1 MSTREEQFLI
11 VYFKELRNE
20 MHLRIQNHN
29 KLVATKVATC
39 GALLSFLFIQF
50 PESKLL
56 DENIKLYGF
65 ILVPIIAMLYDV
77 MIAKNVYSIHRI
89 GLFIRDKIEEEHFPF
104 MKLWEKY
111 VGQRKKRRGIM
122 VGLILHY

>member
-1 MSTREEQFLI
+1 
-11 VYFKELRNE
+11 
-20 MHLRIQNHN
+20 
-29 KLVATKVATC
+29 VATC

-77 MIAKNVYSIHRI
+77 MIAKNVYSIHCI

-111 VGQRKKRRGIM
+111 VGQRKKKERNYGWFDIALLTLFTL
-122 VGLILHY
+122 VTIIHYLCTLTELE